1 MSEPDIEVEGIR
13 KIVSVF
19 NQLVAENDDRYEA
32 IETLLKRSREILID
46 LGGLTLEVEETYSK
60 QSQEITNAVAEL
72 RKLNDRQ
79 TKVSTVLNNF
89 SAIKNKISDIHSH
102 LIKLSKK
109 LIWRIRMSANSLSVQ
124 AKLLSL
130 KGMAL
135 PKSWHEVTIE
145 DVESWS
151 KISDKN
157 IGRFE
162 SLKKSI
168 EEKTQHEDELKAK
181 IVSKIPNIILSQA
194 EATHPDYDSYEMTVN
209 LDIKSLQ
216 SYLSVPQSEVGKLL
230 LHLSP
235 IIDAIQIGRETH
247 KITSEETV
255 EEGNGE

>member
-1 MSEPDIEVEGIR
+1 MSQQGIEVEGIG
-13 KIVSVF
+13 KILSDF

-32 IETLLKRSREILID
+32 IKTLLKQSRNVLID
-46 LGGLTLEVEETYSK
+46 PGALTLEIEETYSK
-60 QSQEITNAVAEL
+60 QSQEITNAVTEL

-79 TKVSTVLNNF
+79 TKVSTVLNNL
-89 SAIKNKISDIHSH
+89 SAIRNKISDIHSD
-102 LIKLSKK
+102 LIRLSKK
-109 LIWRIRMSANSLSVQ
+109 LIWQIRMSTKSLTAQ

-135 PKSWHEVTIE
+135 PKSWHKVTAE
-145 DVESWS
+145 DIESWNR
-151 KISDKN
+151 ISDKN
-157 IGRFE
+157 ISHFK

-168 EEKTQHEDELKAK
+168 QEKMQHEDELKAK
-181 IVSKIPNIILSQA
+181 IVSKIPEIILSQA

-247 KITSEETV
+247 KITPEESV
-255 EEGNGE
+255 EDGNES